1 MTYERT
7 TGTQRVVQERR
18 PWTPEEDELLRKT
31 VERLGEGNW
40 TEIAKEMPGR
50 TPKQCYDRWNR
61 YLNPNLKKEPWSPEE
76 DRIIIESQRKLGN
89 QWKKIAP
96 LLPGRSDSM
105 VRNRWYNVLQC
116 YPGQG
121 YLGQPTIYPQ
131 QPLQLGQGYPG
142 QGYPGQGYL
151 GQPTIYPQQPLQLGQ
166 GYPGQGYPGQPTIHQ
181 QPLQNPQGQPTIY
194 PQQPPQ
200 LGQGYPGQP
209 TIHQQ
214 LPQNPQGQPTIYPQ
228 QPLQNPQGQYVEDS
242 NQIPTGTEQKQHA
255 DLTSFSSTL
264 SEAEKGIEKLSQ
276 QSQSIDFNEEEDFD
290 DYLLPIDFFERN
302 GGNFFDDDG
311 PYGFGIV

>member
-18 PWTPEEDELLRKT
+18 PWTPEEDELLREK
-31 VERLGEGNW
+31 VKRLGAGNW

-116 YPGQG
+116 
-121 YLGQPTIYPQ
+121 
-131 QPLQLGQGYPG
+131 
-142 QGYPGQGYL
+142 YPGQGYL